1 MNKQK
6 KLHPFYLFPL
16 GYVISLYLLPVFMSI
31 ESNTHPLLA
40 KSVWL
45 PVFFAVVNVIVCIR
59 FCRAENRGI
68 LLNSVVLVK
77 YTMIPFYIIGGLG
90 ILCSLLISI
99 VPVPFMIVFGPT
111 VALLGSV
118 AGWLILAFEAPY
130 VISYLYISTKTGNCS
145 KVMAWIHSIL
155 QFFFFLDVIDVM
167 FLTLKERKWKKL
179 TIFIISVFV
188 IFIALLI
195 ILGIIGIIALI
206 KS

>member
-31 ESNTHPLLA
+31 ESDTHPLLA
-40 KSVWL
+40 KLVWL
-45 PVFFAVVNVIVCIR
+45 PVFFAIVNILVCVR
-59 FCRAENRGI
+59 FCKAENRM
-68 LLNSVVLVK
+68 LLFNSAVLVK

-99 VPVPFMIVFGPT
+99 IPVPFMIFFGPT
-111 VALLGSV
+111 IALIGSV

-145 KVMAWIHSIL
+145 KVMAWVHSIL
-155 QFFFFLDVIDVM
+155 QFFFFLDVVDIM
-167 FLTLKERKWKKL
+167 FLTLKERRWKKL

-188 IFIALLI
+188 ILI
-195 ILGIIGIIALI
+195 VLVLFLGVVGLI
-206 KS
+206 TLVKS